1 MPIWVGSWR
10 GIRFEGSRKGHTLIG
25 SYGKMIWKR
34 KWNSLNIKISTKSS
48 FCIQFLILNCC
59 CSSLIIRSSN
69 RAGIVVNCVFF
80 CPQKMAKIRKQL
92 MLILDQQVRVY
103 QMLFFFLSKNAFY
116 AWNMCICRNLPD
128 HLFVFKHKKMAFR
141 RLTQIFLCENY
152 TKLEPYKNSES
163 ELKVIN

>member
-1 MPIWVGSWR
+1 MPIWVGSLR

-69 RAGIVVNCVFF
+69 RAGIVVNCVFLLSSENG
-80 CPQKMAKIRKQL
+80 QNTKT
-92 MLILDQQVRVY
+92 DQQVRVY

-116 AWNMCICRNLPD
+116 VWNMCICRNLPD

>member
-1 MPIWVGSWR
+1 MPIWVGSLR

-69 RAGIVVNCVFF
+69 RAGIVVNCVFC

-103 QMLFFFLSKNAFY
+103 QMLFFFLSKNAFMYEICVFVGTYRIIYLSVNTKKWLFDAWHKYFY
-116 AWNMCICRNLPD
+116 AEITPNW
-128 HLFVFKHKKMAFR
+128 
-141 RLTQIFLCENY
+141 
-152 TKLEPYKNSES
+152 KLIKIV
-163 ELKVIN
+163 KVN